1 MQSPTTTMTTSAL
14 GAVEHWRG
22 NRFLILHTATA
33 VLNAPA
39 TLCAVGV
46 PGWLQKQMGM
56 LATIEGSY
64 LILLPDISSFLLLHT
79 CCCNSNS
86 WQKMLYYMAKIMTMV
101 IVGDVSSLCSLH
113 GN

>member
-1 MQSPTTTMTTSAL
+1 MQSPTTTMKIAAL

-39 TLCAVGV
+39 TQCAVGV

-79 CCCNSNS
+79 VILILGK
-86 WQKMLYYMAKIMTMV
+86 KMFYYMAKIMTMV

-113 GN
+113 GNE

>member
-22 NRFLILHTATA
+22 NGFLILRTATA

-64 LILLPDISSFLLLHT
+64 PPSYCYIPVVVILILGK
-79 CCCNSNS
+79 
-86 WQKMLYYMAKIMTMV
+86 KMLYYMAKIMTMV
-101 IVGDVSSLCSLH
+101 IVGDVSSLRCLH
-113 GN
+113 GNE

>member
-1 MQSPTTTMTTSAL
+1 MQSPTTTMKIAAL

-22 NRFLILHTATA
+22 NRFLILHTATD

-39 TLCAVGV
+39 TQCAVGV

-86 WQKMLYYMAKIMTMV
+86 WQKNALLYGKNHDNGY
-101 IVGDVSSLCSLH
+101 CW
-113 GN
+113 